1 MPAFFYGEN
10 NMTRPRKTAPDP
22 WGAIET
28 TTLENGQPVAIWEH
42 ATTGERRVVPQGV
55 HPAQQPLAEVI
66 RIEPDQEEVEETA
79 TDRVASILRRAHD
92 SGGGQLRVYKVDKGS
107 LVWCETYTPEQF
119 EAGDLPMLR
128 DTFGPGDYELR
139 LYGPHPVTSKYGV
152 IAKTRVVIAQA
163 LKTAPD
169 RRDDG
174 LAQVLA
180 TIAEGQRAM
189 LQALTERPQQK
200 DATEEMSKMLGLMVT
215 MRQAMGI
222 DAQPRSQITEIVQA
236 IRELR
241 EASDEINPDKEDNQS
256 LLGALPQVLDV
267 VKQGMAQ
274 QQAQPQTL
282 PLVEL
287 PASIAAA
294 PVVMQQPPQP
304 PQPQPNET
312 QEDNAVFNPLVIL
325 QLKAYLK
332 TLVNMAATNQPVDKG
347 ASFVYDKMPDEI
359 VELMSLDNWFDL
371 LLEVAP
377 EVGAHEAWL
386 SQVRDAALAMFDQG
400 DDEGDDKAA

>member
-1 MPAFFYGEN
+1 
-10 NMTRPRKTAPDP
+10 MTTRKKAAPDP
-22 WGAIET
+22 WGAVQT
-28 TTLENGQPVAIWEH
+28 TTLDNGQPVTVWEN
-42 ATTGERRVVPQGV
+42 ASTGEQRVVPQGI
-55 HPAQQPLAEVI
+55 HPAQQPLAEVV
-66 RIEPDQEEVEETA
+66 RLEPDQEEIEETA

-92 SGGGQLRVYKVDKGS
+92 SGGGQLRVYKIDKGS

-169 RRDDG
+169 MRRDDG
-174 LAQVLA
+174 LAQVLS

-189 LQALTERPQQK
+189 LQALTERPQAK
-200 DATEEMSKMLGLMVT
+200 DPTEEMTKMLGLMVT

-222 DAQPRSQITEIVQA
+222 DAQPRSQITEIVSA

-241 EASDEINPDKEDNQS
+241 EASEEINPDKEPPDS

-267 VKQGMAQ
+267 VKAGMAQ
-274 QQAQPQTL
+274 QQPQAQPM

-287 PASIAAA
+287 PPSMASA
-294 PVVMQQPPQP
+294 PTPQP
-304 PQPQPNET
+304 EPVYQAVQQPQPN
-312 QEDNAVFNPLVIL
+312 QEQEVFNPLVLI

-332 TLVNMAATNQPVDKG
+332 TLLNMAQTKKAIEAG
-347 ASFVYDKMPDEI
+347 AKFVYDKMPDEI
-359 VELMSLDNWFDL
+359 VELMTLDNWFEL

-377 EVGAHEAWL
+377 ECKSHKEWL
-386 SQVRDAALAMFDQG
+386 TQVRDQALAMFDQV
-400 DDEGDDKAA
+400 DEGDDDKAA

>member
-1 MPAFFYGEN
+1 
-10 NMTRPRKTAPDP
+10 MTTRKKAAPDP
-22 WGAIET
+22 WGAVQT
-28 TTLENGQPVAIWEH
+28 TTLDNGQPVTVWEN
-42 ATTGERRVVPQGV
+42 ASTGEQRVVPQGI
-55 HPAQQPLAEVI
+55 HPAQQPLAEVV
-66 RIEPDQEEVEETA
+66 RLEPDQEDIEETA

-92 SGGGQLRVYKVDKGS
+92 SGGGQLRVYKIDKGS

-169 RRDDG
+169 LRRDDSG
-174 LAQVLA
+174 LQQVLA

-200 DATEEMSKMLGLMVT
+200 DPAEEMTKMLGLMVT

-222 DAQPRSQITEIVQA
+222 DAQPRSQITEIVSA

-241 EASDEINPDKEDNQS
+241 EASDEINPDKETPDS
-256 LLGALPQVLDV
+256 LLGALPGVLEV
-267 VKQGMAQ
+267 VKAGMAQ
-274 QQAQPQTL
+274 QQAQAQPM

-287 PASIAAA
+287 PPSIASA
-294 PVVMQQPPQP
+294 PVPQP
-304 PQPQPNET
+304 PIQQLQPETNPQPD
-312 QEDNAVFNPLVIL
+312 QEQQAVFNPLVIL
-325 QLKAYLK
+325 QLKAYLR
-332 TLVNMAATNQPVDKG
+332 TLIKMAEDQKHIDAG
-347 ASFVYDKMPDEI
+347 AQFVYDKLPDEI
-359 VELMSLDNWFDL
+359 VELMNLDNWFDL
-371 LLEVAP
+371 LYEVAP
-377 EVGAHEAWL
+377 GVEQHKAWL
-386 SQVRDAALAMFDQG
+386 TKVRDQALTMFDQVDE
-400 DDEGDDKAA
+400 DDDPKAA

>member
-1 MPAFFYGEN
+1 MPAFFMGKN
-10 NMTRPRKTAPDP
+10 SMTRPRKTAPDP

-28 TTLENGQPVAIWEH
+28 TTLDNGQAVAIWEN

-66 RIEPDQEEVEETA
+66 RIEPDQEEIEETA

-169 RRDDG
+169 RREDSG

-189 LQALTERPQQK
+189 LQALTERPQAK
-200 DATEEMSKMLGLMVT
+200 DPTEEMSKMLGLMVT

-274 QQAQPQTL
+274 QSQPQAL

-287 PASIAAA
+287 PASMASA
-294 PVVMQQPPQP
+294 PVMQQPPQP
-304 PQPQPNET
+304 PQPPTNPET
-312 QEDNAVFNPLVIL
+312 QEENAVFNPLVIL

-332 TLVNMAATNQPVDKG
+332 TLINMAETNQPIEKC
-347 ASFVYDKMPDEI
+347 AAFVYDKMPDEI

-377 EVGAHEAWL
+377 EVGKHEAWFV
-386 SQVRDAALAMFDQG
+386 QVRNAALGMFDPF

>member
-1 MPAFFYGEN
+1 
-10 NMTRPRKTAPDP
+10 MTTRKKAAPDP
-22 WGAIET
+22 WGAVQT
-28 TTLENGQPVAIWEH
+28 TTLENGQPVTVWEN
-42 ATTGERRVVPQGV
+42 ASTGEQRVVPQGI
-55 HPAQQPLAEVI
+55 HPAQQPLAEVV
-66 RIEPDQEEVEETA
+66 RLEPDQEDIEETA

-92 SGGGQLRVYKVDKGS
+92 SGGGQLRVYKIDKGS

-169 RRDDG
+169 VRRDDG
-174 LAQVLA
+174 LAQVLS

-189 LQALTERPQQK
+189 LQALTERPAQK
-200 DATEEMSKMLGLMVT
+200 DPTEEMTKMLGLMVT

-222 DAQPRSQITEIVQA
+222 DAQPRSQITEIVSA

-241 EASDEINPDKEDNQS
+241 EASEEINPEKEAPES
-256 LLGALPQVLDV
+256 LLGALPKVLEV
-267 VKQGMAQ
+267 VQAGMAQ
-274 QQAQPQTL
+274 QQPQAQPM
-282 PLVEL
+282 PFVEL
-287 PASIAAA
+287 PPSIASA
-294 PVVMQQPPQP
+294 PI
-304 PQPQPNET
+304 PQPQPQPQTQPNE
-312 QEDNAVFNPLVIL
+312 ENAVFNPLVIL

-332 TLVNMAATNQPVDKG
+332 TLINMAQSKKPVEAG
-347 ASFVYDKMPDEI
+347 AKFVYEKMPDEI
-359 VELMSLDNWFDL
+359 VELMTLDNWFDL

-377 EVGAHEAWL
+377 ECKAHQDWL
-386 SQVRDAALAMFDQG
+386 TQVRDQALAMFDQV
-400 DDEGDDKAA
+400 DEGDDDKAA

>member
-1 MPAFFYGEN
+1 
-10 NMTRPRKTAPDP
+10 MTTRKKAAPDP
-22 WGAIET
+22 WGAVQT
-28 TTLENGQPVAIWEH
+28 TTLDNGQPVTVWEN
-42 ATTGERRVVPQGV
+42 ASTGEQRVVPQGI
-55 HPAQQPLAEVI
+55 HPAQQPLAEVV
-66 RIEPDQEEVEETA
+66 RLEPDEEVEETA

-92 SGGGQLRVYKVDKGS
+92 SGGGQLRVYKIDKGS

-169 RRDDG
+169 LRRDDG

-200 DATEEMSKMLGLMVT
+200 DPTEEMTKMLGLMVT

-222 DAQPRSQITEIVQA
+222 DAQPRSQITEIVSA

-241 EASDEINPDKEDNQS
+241 EASEEINPEKESNDS

-267 VKQGMAQ
+267 VKAGMSQ
-274 QQAQPQTL
+274 QQAQAQPM

-287 PASIAAA
+287 PPSIASA
-294 PVVMQQPPQP
+294 PIPQ
-304 PQPQPNET
+304 PQPQPNPQPNEE
-312 QEDNAVFNPLVIL
+312 QAVFNPLVIL

-332 TLVNMAATNQPVDKG
+332 TLINMAQSNKPIEAG
-347 ASFVYDKMPDEI
+347 AQFVYEKMPDEI
-359 VELMSLDNWFDL
+359 VELMALDNWFEL

-377 EVGAHEAWL
+377 ESKAHKDWL
-386 SQVRDAALAMFDQG
+386 TQVRDHAMSLFDQG
-400 DDEGDDKAA
+400 DEGDDKAA

>member
-1 MPAFFYGEN
+1 MPAFFNGEN
-10 NMTRPRKTAPDP
+10 AMTTRKKSAPDP
-22 WGAIET
+22 WGAVQT
-28 TTLENGQPVAIWEH
+28 TTLDNGQPVTVWEN
-42 ATTGERRVVPQGV
+42 ASTGEQRVVPQGI
-55 HPAQQPLAEVI
+55 HPSQQPLAEVV
-66 RIEPDQEEVEETA
+66 RLEPDQDEIEETA

-92 SGGGQLRVYKVDKGS
+92 SGGGQLRVYKIDKGS

-163 LKTAPD
+163 LKSAPD
-169 RRDDG
+169 RRDDSG

-200 DATEEMSKMLGLMVT
+200 DPTEEMTKMLGLMVT

-222 DAQPRSQITEIVQA
+222 DAQPRSQITEIVSA

-241 EASDEINPDKEDNQS
+241 EASEEINPEKENTDS
-256 LLGALPQVLDV
+256 LLGALPGVLEV

-287 PASIAAA
+287 PPSMAQA
-294 PVVMQQPPQP
+294 PTPQAQPTQDQP
-304 PQPQPNET
+304 TEET
-312 QEDNAVFNPLVIL
+312 DMYNPLALL

-332 TLVNMAATNQPVDKG
+332 TLINMAASKKLVEQG
-347 ASFVYDKMPDEI
+347 AQFVYDKLPDEI
-359 VELMSLDNWFDL
+359 VELMALDNWFEL
-371 LLEVAP
+371 LTEVAP
-377 EVGAHEAWL
+377 DCALHKDWL
-386 SQVRDAALAMFDQG
+386 TQVRDKALAMFEDG
-400 DDEGDDKAA
+400 EEEKSA

>member
-1 MPAFFYGEN
+1 
-10 NMTRPRKTAPDP
+10 MTTRKKAAPDP
-22 WGAIET
+22 WGAVQT
-28 TTLENGQPVAIWEH
+28 TTLENGQPVTVWEN
-42 ATTGERRVVPQGV
+42 ASTGEQRVVPQGI
-55 HPAQQPLAEVI
+55 HPAQQPLAEVV
-66 RIEPDQEEVEETA
+66 RLEPDEEVEETA

-92 SGGGQLRVYKVDKGS
+92 SGGGQLRVYKIDKGS

-169 RRDDG
+169 VRRDDG

-189 LQALTERPQQK
+189 LQALTERPAQK
-200 DATEEMSKMLGLMVT
+200 DPTEEMTKMLGLMVT

-222 DAQPRSQITEIVQA
+222 DAQPRSQITEIVSA

-241 EASDEINPDKEDNQS
+241 EASDEINPDKEAPDS
-256 LLGALPQVLDV
+256 LLGALPGVLEV
-267 VKQGMAQ
+267 VKAGMAQ
-274 QQAQPQTL
+274 QQAQPQAM

-287 PASIAAA
+287 PPSIASA
-294 PVVMQQPPQP
+294 PI
-304 PQPQPNET
+304 PQPQPIQQPDPQPNEE
-312 QEDNAVFNPLVIL
+312 QAVFNPLVIL
-325 QLKAYLK
+325 QLKAYLR
-332 TLVNMAATNQPVDKG
+332 TLIKMAEDNKPIDTG
-347 ASFVYDKMPDEI
+347 AQFVYDKLPDEI
-359 VELMSLDNWFDL
+359 VELMNLDNWFDL
-371 LLEVAP
+371 LYEVAP
-377 EVGAHEAWL
+377 GVENHKIWL
-386 SQVRDAALAMFDQG
+386 TKVRDQALTMFDQVDE
-400 DDEGDDKAA
+400 DDDPKAA

>member
-1 MPAFFYGEN
+1 
-10 NMTRPRKTAPDP
+10 MTTRKKAAPDP
-22 WGAIET
+22 WGAVQT
-28 TTLENGQPVAIWEH
+28 TTLDNGQPVTVWEN
-42 ATTGERRVVPQGV
+42 ASTGEQRVVPQGI
-55 HPAQQPLAEVI
+55 HPAQQPLAEVV
-66 RIEPDQEEVEETA
+66 RLEPDQEDIEETA

-92 SGGGQLRVYKVDKGS
+92 SGGGQLRVYKIDKGS

-169 RRDDG
+169 LRRDDG

-200 DATEEMSKMLGLMVT
+200 DPTEEMTKMLGLMVT

-222 DAQPRSQITEIVQA
+222 DAQPRSQITEIVSA

-241 EASDEINPDKEDNQS
+241 EASEEINPEKESNDS

-267 VKQGMAQ
+267 VKAGMSQ
-274 QQAQPQTL
+274 QQAQAQPM

-287 PASIAAA
+287 PPSIASA
-294 PVVMQQPPQP
+294 PIPQ
-304 PQPQPNET
+304 PQPQPNPQPNEE
-312 QEDNAVFNPLVIL
+312 QAVFNPLVIL

-332 TLVNMAATNQPVDKG
+332 TLVNMAETNQPVEKC
-347 ASFVYDKMPDEI
+347 AAFVYDKMPDEI
-359 VELMSLDNWFDL
+359 VELMSLDNWFEL

-377 EVGAHEAWL
+377 EVSKHESWFV
-386 SQVRDAALAMFDQG
+386 QVRNAALGMFDQF